1 MDRSKS
7 AINAG
12 LLGIIGNI
20 FLLIIKGIVGFMS
33 GSQAMIADTFN
44 SAGDILSS
52 IFTFVGSKISSKP
65 GDSDHN
71 FGHGKSEYIF
81 SLLISVTMILVSIKL
96 LLDSIISLLQKNQLD
111 FSWFLVLVCIVTIMT
126 KFSLYLYTRHVSKKF
141 KNILVEANSKDHF
154 NDCIVTSFTLI
165 SILLT
170 LKGIYFVD
178 GIVGIGIAIWICFSG
193 IKIFIES
200 YNVLMDISIDEKTK
214 DTILDLIHAYKDI
227 QKIENLYSTPCGY
240 KYIITLTIFVDGN
253 MSTFNSHKLAD
264 NLEQDIKKLDNIFDV
279 IIHVNP
285 I

>member
-7 AINAG
+7 AKNAG

>member
-1 MDRSKS
+1 MDRSTS
-7 AINAG
+7 AKTAG
-12 LLGIIGNI
+12 LLGIAGNI
-20 FLLIIKGIVGFMS
+20 FLLAIKGIVGFIS

-65 GDSDHN
+65 GDNDHN

-96 LLDSIISLLQKNQLD
+96 LIDSIMSLIYKNKLQ
-111 FSWFLVLVCIVTIMT
+111 FSWFLVAVCIVTIIT
-126 KFSLYLYTRHVSKKF
+126 KLSLYLYTRHISKKF

-154 NDCIVTSFTLI
+154 NDCIVTTFTLI
-165 SILLT
+165 SILFA
-170 LKGIYFVD
+170 LKGIYFID
-178 GIVGIGIAIWICFSG
+178 GIVGTGIAIWICFSG
-193 IKIFIES
+193 IKIFTES
-200 YNVLMDISIDEKTK
+200 YNVLMDISIDENTK
-214 DTILDLIHAYKDI
+214 DTILNLIHTYKEI

-253 MSTFNSHKLAD
+253 MSTFDSHKLAD
-264 NLEQDIKKLDNIFDV
+264 NLEQDIKRLDNIFDV